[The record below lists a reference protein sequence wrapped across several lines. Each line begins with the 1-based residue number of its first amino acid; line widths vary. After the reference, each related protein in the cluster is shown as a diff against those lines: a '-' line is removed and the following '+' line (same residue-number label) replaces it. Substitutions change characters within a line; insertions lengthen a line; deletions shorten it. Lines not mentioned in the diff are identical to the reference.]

1 MYYQLK
7 EYTEKLKKEQKELEH
22 IKNNYTYWLDKT
34 IPILENALYRLKI
47 KPFKD
52 R

>member
-7 EYTEKLKKEQKELEH
+7 EYADELKKERKELEH

-34 IPILENALYRLKI
+34 IPILENALNQLKI
-47 KPFKD
+47 EPFKD